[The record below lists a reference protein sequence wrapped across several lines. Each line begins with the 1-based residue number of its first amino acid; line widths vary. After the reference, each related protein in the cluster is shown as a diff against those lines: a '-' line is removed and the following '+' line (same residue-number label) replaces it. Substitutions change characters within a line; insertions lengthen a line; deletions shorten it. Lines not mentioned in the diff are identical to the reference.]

1 MRLSNGL
8 VRVGSLVISRIDVNK
23 PSAAAIA
30 VLCRSLLPHK
40 VRGIKLGLKVH
51 GDDCV

>member
-8 VRVGSLVISRIDVNK
+8 VRVGSMIISRIDVNK
-23 PSAAAIA
+23 PAAAAMA

-40 VRGIKLGLKVH
+40 VCRIKVGLKLH
-51 GDDCV
+51 GYDCV